1 MKGKSQGKA
10 SRDKGGGGEKDTSL
24 KERMF
29 QRECS
34 VQEREERLKKSNPK
48 R

>member
-1 MKGKSQGKA
+1 MKGQSQGKEG
-10 SRDKGGGGEKDTSL
+10 RDKARGRERDTSF

-34 VQEREERLKKSNPK
+34 VPGREERLKKSSPK

>member
-10 SRDKGGGGEKDTSL
+10 SRDKEGGEKDTSF

-34 VQEREERLKKSNPK
+34 MQEKEERLKKSSPK